1 MKTFR
6 RVAVWAL
13 AAGILALLVV
23 PLVVPVESSG
33 TKTHLEAAGAGAEF
47 TEIDGFDVYVETAKY
62 SGECDCQPPLLV
74 LLHGFGASSFSWQK
88 VSEPL
93 TQFGNVVAYDRP
105 AFGFTERPT
114 EWGSLNPYSLK
125 GQKSILDS
133 LIAKFGAGRK
143 VVLVGHSAG
152 GQIAAEFARL
162 NPKKVDSLIL
172 VDPAILTTGGVPSWL
187 TWVLDIPQLDRVG
200 PLLVGQIS
208 SSGDSVI
215 RRSWFDES
223 KITPEIFDGYR
234 APLEIK
240 GWERAFWEFVKA
252 PKVTDLSDNLAEL
265 SQNTLV
271 ITGDT
276 DNIVPTADA
285 VKLATL
291 LPSAELEVIA
301 NTGHLPQEES
311 PEAFIDAIKKNAKFL
326 GLN

>member
-6 RVAVWAL
+6 KVAVWAL

-33 TKTHLEAAGAGAEF
+33 TKTYKEAAGASAQFVEL
-47 TEIDGFDVYVETAKY
+47 DGLDVYVENTKY
-62 SGECDCQPPLLV
+62 SGNCNCQAPLML
-74 LLHGFGASSFSWQK
+74 LLHGFGASSFSWRE
-88 VSEPL
+88 VSQPL
-93 TQFGNVVAYDRP
+93 SKLAEVVSYDRP

-114 EWGSLNPYSLK
+114 EWASTNPYSIS
-125 GQKSILDS
+125 GQMQLLDG
-133 LIAKFGAGRK
+133 LIAKFGQGRDII
-143 VVLVGHSAG
+143 LVGHSAG
-152 GQIAAEFARL
+152 GQVAAEFARL
-162 NPKKVDSLIL
+162 NPQKVSSLIL
-172 VDPAILTTGGVPSWL
+172 VDPAILTTGGIPGWL
-187 TWVLDIPQLDRVG
+187 TWVLDIPQIDRVG

-215 RRSWFDES
+215 RQSWFDEA
-223 KITPEIFDGYR
+223 KITDEIYAGYR

-252 PKVTDLSDNLAEL
+252 PRANELGDNLNQIA
-265 SQNTLV
+265 QDTLV

-276 DNIVPTADA
+276 DNIVPTAEA
-285 VKLATL
+285 LKLAGL

-311 PEAFIDAIKKNAKFL
+311 PDAFIDAIKKNAKFL

>member
-13 AAGILALLVV
+13 ASGVAALLVV
-23 PLVVPVESSG
+23 PLVVPVDSSG
-33 TKTHLEAAGAGAEF
+33 TKTYLEAAGAAAQL
-47 TEIDGFDVYVETAKY
+47 TEIDGFDVYMESAKY
-62 SGECDCQPPLLV
+62 SGDCDCQPPLLV

-93 TQFGNVVAYDRP
+93 TQFGDVVAYDRP

-114 EWGSLNPYSLK
+114 EWGSLNPYSLE

-162 NPKKVDSLIL
+162 NPEKVSSLIL

-223 KITPEIFDGYR
+223 KITQEIYDGYR

-252 PKVTDLSDNLAEL
+252 PRVTEL
-265 SQNTLV
+265 SANLSEVLQGTLV

-276 DNIVPTADA
+276 DNIVPTAEA

-291 LPSAELEVIA
+291 LPSAQLEVIA

-311 PEAFIDAIKKNAKFL
+311 PEAFIDAIKKHAKFL

>member
-33 TKTHLEAAGAGAEF
+33 TKTHLEAAGAGAQF

-93 TQFGNVVAYDRP
+93 AQFGDVVAYDRP

-114 EWGSLNPYSLK
+114 EWGSLNPYSLE
-125 GQKSILDS
+125 GQKSIIAS

-162 NPKKVDSLIL
+162 NPKRVDSLIL
-172 VDPAILTTGGVPSWL
+172 VDPAILTTGGVPGWL
-187 TWVLDIPQLDRVG
+187 TWVLDIPQLDRIG

-215 RRSWFDES
+215 RQSWFDES

-240 GWERAFWEFVKA
+240 GWESAFWEFVKA

>member
-33 TKTHLEAAGAGAEF
+33 TKTHLEAAGAGAQF

-93 TQFGNVVAYDRP
+93 AQFGDVVAYDRP

-114 EWGSLNPYSLK
+114 EWGSLNPYSLE
-125 GQKSILDS
+125 GQKSIIAS

-162 NPKKVDSLIL
+162 NPKRVDSLIL
-172 VDPAILTTGGVPSWL
+172 VDPAILTTGGVPGWL
-187 TWVLDIPQLDRVG
+187 TWVLDIPQLDRIG

-215 RRSWFDES
+215 RQSWFDES

-240 GWERAFWEFVKA
+240 GWESAFWEFVKA

-326 GLN
+326 RLN

>member
-6 RVAVWAL
+6 RIAVWAL
-13 AAGILALLVV
+13 AAGILALLVI

-33 TKTHLEAAGAGAEF
+33 TKTYLEAAGAGAEF

-93 TQFGNVVAYDRP
+93 TQFGDVVAYDRP

>member
-33 TKTHLEAAGAGAEF
+33 TKTHLEAAGAGAQF

-187 TWVLDIPQLDRVG
+187 TWVLDIPQLDRIG

-215 RRSWFDES
+215 RQSWFDES

-240 GWERAFWEFVKA
+240 GWESAFWEFVKA

-326 GLN
+326 RLN